1 MKTPARV
8 RLDFVAP
15 VHQAPVLGTA
25 LCVAGVALAVFM
37 GVSFATTLGERS
49 RLDAALGAL
58 APAEKAQGPAAGR
71 SAEDNATIERE
82 LSVPW
87 SKLLGE
93 LESASHDIQFGVALL
108 EVEPD
113 PAKKQVRITAEA
125 KSLPAA
131 LAYLERLQKSHVLKY
146 PMLESHERQKDD
158 PEHPVRIK
166 LAAEW
171 RL

>member
-15 VHQAPVLGTA
+15 VHEAPALGTA
-25 LCVAGVALAVFM
+25 LCIVGVALAIFV
-37 GVSFATTLGERS
+37 GASFASALGERG

-58 APAEKAQGPAAGR
+58 APAPKAQGPAASR
-71 SAEDNATIERE
+71 STEDNAAIERE

-93 LESASHDIQFGVALL
+93 LEAASRDTQSAVALL

-131 LAYLERLQKSHVLKY
+131 LAYLERLQKSRVLRY

-158 PEHPVRIK
+158 PEHPIRIK

>member
-1 MKTPARV
+1 VKILTRV

-15 VHQAPVLGTA
+15 VHQAPGVGTA
-25 LCVAGVALAVFM
+25 LCIAGVALAAFV
-37 GVSFATTLGERS
+37 GVSFTAALGERS

-58 APAEKAQGPAAGR
+58 APAEKAPGPAASR
-71 SAEDNATIERE
+71 SADENAAIERE

-87 SKLLGE
+87 SRLLGE
-93 LESASHDIQFGVALL
+93 LESAGHDTQFAVALL

-113 PAKKQVRITAEA
+113 PSKKQVRITAEA

-131 LAYLERLQKSHVLKY
+131 LAYLERLQTSRVLRY
-146 PMLESHERQKDD
+146 PMLESHERQKRD
-158 PEHPVRIK
+158 PEHPVRVK

>member
-15 VHQAPVLGTA
+15 VHQAPALGAA
-25 LCVAGVALAVFM
+25 LCVAGVAFAVFV

-58 APAEKAQGPAAGR
+58 APAVKAQGPAAGR
-71 SAEDNATIERE
+71 SAEENATIERE

-113 PAKKQVRITAEA
+113 PSKKQVRITAEA

-131 LAYLERLQKSHVLKY
+131 LAYLERLQKSRVLKY

-158 PEHPVRIK
+158 PEHPIRIK